1 MENTLSAPAAQ
12 IIISVAPIVGI
23 VIGGVVIFF
32 YLLWRHREIVLQI
45 KTGTYLEKKFNL
57 KLFALLTGLLLI
69 GIGAVLTIVTAI
81 IAGKSYT
88 LLGGLI
94 PFALGVCL
102 TAFYKLY
109 PNSKDNADPK
119 G

>member
-1 MENTLSAPAAQ
+1 MEKALSSPAAQ
-12 IIISVAPIVGI
+12 VIISVIPIVGI

-32 YLLWRHREIVLQI
+32 YLLWRHRETALQI
-45 KTGTYLEKKFNL
+45 RTGTYLEKKFNL

-69 GIGAVLTIVTAI
+69 GVGLVLTAVTAI

-94 PFALGVCL
+94 PAALGICL
-102 TAFYKLY
+102 TVFYKLY
-109 PNSKDNADPK
+109 PDSKGDAAPK
-119 G
+119 